1 MAQAT
6 SVERLFEG
14 ELTRA
19 IIGAFHEV
27 YNTLGYGHAES
38 TYMNALEYELVARHI
53 RTAREVSTRVFYKG
67 MRVAYHRI
75 DMLVDDKVIVE
86 AKASEHLPPYAQRQL
101 RNYLSRDQNRARVAS
116 SFRAAAEAVQAV
128 LPKGVNRAVTN
139 TSSKI
144 GTTKEPK

>member
-101 RNYLSRDQNRARVAS
+101 RNYLRATRIELGLLLH
-116 SFRAAAEAVQAV
+116 FGPRPKQYRLYCPRA
-128 LPKGVNRAVTN
+128 
-139 TSSKI
+139 
-144 GTTKEPK
+144 